1 MTTRTHILVV
11 LLALGSLGFIA
22 RQLRL
27 RRLSAKYAILWLV
40 LGSGGLVV
48 AVFPGLLDTAS
59 RWLGI
64 PYGGT
69 TAFLAA
75 IVVLVLV
82 SVNYSREL
90 SRLEERSRTLAQ
102 EVALLRQ
109 RCSELESPSDMQGA
123 PRPPAAEP
131 GGGVEVGPEGR

>member
-1 MTTRTHILVV
+1 VTTRTHILVV
-11 LLALGSLGFIA
+11 ILAFGGLGFIA

-40 LGSGGLVV
+40 LGSGALIV
-48 AVFPGLLDTAS
+48 AVFPGLLDEAS
-59 RWLGI
+59 DWLGI

-69 TAFLAA
+69 TAFLGA
-75 IVVLVLV
+75 IVVLALV
-82 SVNYSREL
+82 SVHYSREL

-109 RCSELESPSDMQGA
+109 RCSDLERDPGSASD
-123 PRPPAAEP
+123 RDT
-131 GGGVEVGPEGR
+131 GVEAGREGR

>member
-11 LLALGSLGFIA
+11 ILALGGLGFIA

-40 LGSGGLVV
+40 LGSGSLVV
-48 AVFPGLLDTAS
+48 AVFPGLLDEAS
-59 RWLGI
+59 GWLGI
-64 PYGGT
+64 PYGAT
-69 TAFLAA
+69 TAFLGA

-82 SVNYSREL
+82 SVHYSREL

-109 RCSELESPSDMQGA
+109 RCSDLERDAGSASERDA
-123 PRPPAAEP
+123 
-131 GGGVEVGPEGR
+131 GVEAGREGR

>member
-1 MTTRTHILVV
+1 MTTRAHILVILV
-11 LLALGSLGFIA
+11 ALGGLTFIS
-22 RQLRL
+22 RQLRS

-40 LGSGGLVV
+40 LGSAALVV
-48 AVFPGLLDTAS
+48 AVFPGLPDTAS

-64 PYGGT
+64 PYGAT
-69 TAFLAA
+69 TVFLGA

-82 SVNYSREL
+82 SVHYSREL

-109 RCSELESPSDMQGA
+109 RCSELESRA
-123 PRPPAAEP
+123 EPPAGARGPERSA
-131 GGGVEVGPEGR
+131 GVEAGREGR

>member
-1 MTTRTHILVV
+1 MTTRTHVLVI
-11 LLALGSLGFIA
+11 LLALGGLAFIA

-27 RRLSAKYAILWLV
+27 RRLSAKYAILWLL
-40 LGSGGLVV
+40 LGSGALVV
-48 AVFPGLLDTAS
+48 AVFPSLLDTAS

-69 TAFLAA
+69 TAFLGA

-82 SVNYSREL
+82 SVNHSREL
-90 SRLEERSRTLAQ
+90 SQLEERSRALAQ

-109 RCSELESPSDMQGA
+109 RCTDLESSGGGA
-123 PRPPAAEP
+123 PGGATRAGP
-131 GGGVEVGPEGR
+131 GTGVEVGGEGR

>member
-1 MTTRTHILVV
+1 MTTRTHVLVI
-11 LLALGSLGFIA
+11 LLALGGLGFMA
-22 RQLRL
+22 RLLRR

-40 LGSGGLVV
+40 LGVGGLAV
-48 AVFPGLLDTAS
+48 AVFPALLDS
-59 RWLGI
+59 VSDWLGI
-64 PYGGT
+64 PNGGT

-75 IVVLVLV
+75 IVVLIGV

-109 RCSELESPSDMQGA
+109 RCSDLESTRRSPQD
-123 PRPPAAEP
+123 
-131 GGGVEVGPEGR
+131 GPNR

>member
-1 MTTRTHILVV
+1 VTTRTHILVILV
-11 LLALGSLGFIA
+11 ALGGLGFIA

-27 RRLSAKYAILWLV
+27 RRLSAKYAILWLL
-40 LGSGGLVV
+40 LGSAALVV

-64 PYGGT
+64 PYGAT
-69 TAFLAA
+69 TAFLGA
-75 IVVLVLV
+75 IVVLVFV
-82 SVNYSREL
+82 SVHYSREL

-109 RCSELESPSDMQGA
+109 LCSDLE
-123 PRPPAAEP
+123 RNP
-131 GGGVEVGPEGR
+131 GSVPERNPGSVAGREGR